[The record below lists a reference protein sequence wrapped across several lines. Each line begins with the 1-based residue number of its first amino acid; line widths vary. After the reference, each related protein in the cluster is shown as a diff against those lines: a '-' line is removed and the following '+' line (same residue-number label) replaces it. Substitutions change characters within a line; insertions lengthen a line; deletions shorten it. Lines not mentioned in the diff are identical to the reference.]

1 MFLCD
6 PLPPLTVSMLW
17 FFCRT
22 YADLLEAKLPTTQT
36 TSGQQYR
43 LLDGG
48 EVAIC
53 YVVNTAEYCADIL
66 PQLED
71 MIKCVWISPL
81 ALVQFLAV

>member
-1 MFLCD
+1 
-6 PLPPLTVSMLW
+6 MLW